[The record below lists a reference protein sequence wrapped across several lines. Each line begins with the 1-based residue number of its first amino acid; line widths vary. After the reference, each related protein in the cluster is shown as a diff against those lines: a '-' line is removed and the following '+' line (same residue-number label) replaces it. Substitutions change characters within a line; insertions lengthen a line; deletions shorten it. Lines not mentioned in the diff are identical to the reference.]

1 MSELK
6 KRVKDDIKTAM
17 KNKDAFRRDTLRAIS
32 TAIKQFEVDNRVELD
47 DSGVESLLQK
57 LIKQREDAARQY
69 KEANRDD
76 LYQKES
82 NEIAILKEYL
92 PKQLE
97 EAELIDVVKDIIAK
111 LNATSQKDMGRVMKE
126 AKDTIGSK
134 ADGKRISEAVKSLLK
149 G

>member
-17 KNKDAFRRDTLRAIS
+17 KNKVAFKRDTLRAIS

>member
-1 MSELK
+1 
-6 KRVKDDIKTAM
+6 
-17 KNKDAFRRDTLRAIS
+17 
-32 TAIKQFEVDNRVELD
+32 VELD